1 MAKDEIKI
9 SFVDLKNN
17 ILKLK
22 AISDSLSVIESSQDC
37 FSESAGLS
45 KDALSK
51 QLSTTV
57 SAGLLLK
64 QAIDDLVVDLDMA
77 ASTFRDMDESL
88 SKQFR
93 YCGMVGNSE
102 SRV

>member
-1 MAKDEIKI
+1 MANQEITV
-9 SFVDLKNN
+9 SFVNLKNN

-22 AISDSLSVIESSQDC
+22 GISNSLANLSGNTDC
-37 FSESAGLS
+37 FSDSEGLS

-57 SAGLLLK
+57 NAGLLLQ

-77 ASTFRDMDESL
+77 AETFREMDDTL
-88 SKQFR
+88 SNQFR
-93 YCGMVGNSE
+93 YCGKVK
-102 SRV
+102 